1 MHAWFP
7 RESARNVACTVVY
20 EARLL
25 NRHPCTVGWI
35 FPHDSASVS
44 NTFSCLN
51 SGFLYA
57 FLDVPLVS
65 AIFSLAFWFLSVI
78 SVHTPPPGWAT
89 TKVMSSFAAKCIT
102 TMEFW

>member
-1 MHAWFP
+1 M
-7 RESARNVACTVVY
+7 NY
-20 EARLL
+20 ENFRL

-35 FPHDSASVS
+35 LPQARAMVS

-57 FLDVPLVS
+57 FLDVPLAS
-65 AIFSLAFWFLSVI
+65 AIFPLAFWFLSVI